1 MGVTKEHVVW
11 YKEGKISIS
20 VGHSLIIECFD
31 DDGWFPQM
39 TYKIDLQD
47 LRDLKFV
54 VDEALEYASLF
65 GHEFEIDDDEEEE
78 ENHIS
83 SNKELPTRKPSE
95 KVNIS
100 N

>member
-31 DDGWFPQM
+31 DDEWFPQM

-47 LRDLKFV
+47 LKDLKFV

-83 SNKELPTRKPSE
+83 SNNELQQEETKG
-95 KVNIS
+95 K
-100 N
+100 